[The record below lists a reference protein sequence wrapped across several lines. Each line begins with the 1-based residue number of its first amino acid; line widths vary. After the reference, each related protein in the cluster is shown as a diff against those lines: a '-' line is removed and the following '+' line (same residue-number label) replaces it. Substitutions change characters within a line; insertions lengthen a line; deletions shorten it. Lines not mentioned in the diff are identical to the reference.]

1 MTGSSNQEW
10 WAQPAQREIMCGI
23 VGFVGA
29 RNDRLLAE
37 MRDALAHRGPDAS
50 GLFADHAV
58 SLGHRRLAVLDLN
71 TGDQPQ
77 YNADGSHAIVFNG
90 EIYNYRKLRDEL
102 AQTGYPFQTRS
113 DTEVILAAYDRYG
126 TACLEHLDGMFAFV
140 IYDRTRK
147 LLFGARDRLGKKPLF
162 YICRENSTS
171 GNAAQEIEFAFAS
184 EIKAFWQHP
193 ELANAMRL
201 SRNGLISYLLNDYVL
216 GGERIYE
223 GVNSL
228 DPGTAF
234 TYELGNAGT
243 PKLNVW
249 RYWDLSL
256 HGPTS
261 LIGID
266 EDEACER
273 VIDLLRKAVF
283 KRLVADV
290 PVGALLSG
298 GIDSSSIVAFMI
310 QAKPAHQVETFSIGF
325 DDASYDESAYAE
337 QVAAHFGTKHRNRQF
352 TANEL
357 LERLPEMMAS
367 MDEPFADPSLLPV
380 AMLCQFAREH
390 VTVALGGDGGDELF
404 AGYDPFRAVKPAR
417 WYRRLVPSFV
427 HDHLIS
433 PLSRCLPSSDR
444 NMPLQFK
451 VSRFLRGVVVP
462 PELCPATWMG
472 AFSPSQLQRLIPDA
486 LSEQTIER
494 AYSPIVAAYRHLAA
508 QGGDDLDQALDF
520 FERFYMVDD
529 ILVKVDRASMRYAL
543 EVRTPFLDRE
553 LVEFVNALPNTMKLR
568 KRTTKYLLK
577 KALAGND
584 SRPPIIPRQII
595 DRKKKGFG
603 IPVARW
609 IRHELKT
616 TFCDVLIRD
625 WPADKLPMFDRAEI
639 RRLYDEHTQRSHNH
653 YKELWALFVLAQWA
667 HRHL

>member
-1 MTGSSNQEW
+1 
-10 WAQPAQREIMCGI
+10 MCGI
-23 VGFVGA
+23 VGFVGM
-29 RNDRLLAE
+29 RNDHLLAE

-50 GLFADHAV
+50 GMFADPDV
-58 SLGHRRLAVLDLN
+58 SLGHRRLAVLDLH

-77 YNADGSHAIVFNG
+77 YNSDDSHVIVFNG

-102 AQTGYPFQTRS
+102 AQEGYPFKTMS

-126 TACLEHLDGMFAFV
+126 DACVEHLDGMFAFV

-147 LLFGARDRLGKKPLF
+147 QLFGARDRLGKKPLF
-162 YICRENSTS
+162 YISRENSTS
-171 GNAAQEIEFAFAS
+171 GNAVHEIEFAFAS
-184 EIKAFWQHP
+184 EIKAFLRHP
-193 ELANAMRL
+193 ELANEMRL
-201 SRNGLISYLLNDYVL
+201 SHAGLISYLLNDYVL

-223 GVNSL
+223 GVKSF

-234 TYELGNAGT
+234 TYGLSDSDSPGL
-243 PKLNVW
+243 KVW

-273 VIDLLRKAVF
+273 VIDLLREAVF

-298 GIDSSSIVAFMI
+298 GIDSSSIVAFMV

-325 DDASYDESAYAE
+325 DDASYDESSYAE

-357 LERLPEMMAS
+357 LERLPEMTAS

-427 HDHLIS
+427 HENVIS
-433 PLSRCLPSSDR
+433 PLSRCLPSSEQ
-444 NMPLQFK
+444 NMPLEFK

-462 PELCPATWMG
+462 PELCSATWMG
-472 AFSPSQLQRLIPDA
+472 AFSPAQLRRLMPDA
-486 LSEQTIER
+486 MSEAMVER
-494 AYSPIVAAYRHLAA
+494 AYSPIVVAYRQLADR
-508 QGGDDLDQALDF
+508 GGDDLDQALDF

-553 LVEFVNALPNTMKLR
+553 LVEFVNALPNSMKLR

-577 KALAGND
+577 KALAGHD
-584 SRPPIIPRQII
+584 SRPPIIPQEII
-595 DRKKKGFG
+595 SRKKKGFG

-609 IRHELKT
+609 IRHELKS

-625 WPADKLPMFDRAEI
+625 WPADKLPMFDCQELK
-639 RRLYDEHTQRSHNH
+639 RLYDEHMQRSHNH

-667 HRHL
+667 NQHL